1 MKKQFLLCIT
11 AVLSLTAGYAQ
22 SVKSWTTVTADKA
35 ATMGEIKQTFAIAK
49 SNISF
54 VTINRDQLK
63 ALLATAPQKNSGDKG
78 IVITLPNI
86 NGVAEHF
93 VVLEASNFSPAL
105 QAQFP
110 DIRSYVGNGVEDP
123 TAHLRISLSPK
134 SIQTMVLRADKQTEF
149 MEPYTTNNEVYAVF
163 NSGAKRARGQLP
175 FNCTTIDDRSV
186 QRAASQANRAALSE
200 SLTFKTL
207 RLALSCTG
215 EYTVYHGRTVAGAL
229 AAMNATMSRVN
240 GVYEVDL
247 AVNLILIDDEANIIY
262 TSASTDPYTGANT
275 GNGIN
280 DWNAQLQSTLT
291 ATIGEDAYDIGHLF
305 GATGGGGNAGCVGC
319 VCEDGAKGSGIT
331 SPSNG
336 IPEGDTF
343 DIDYVAHEMGHQL
356 GANHTFSFQYEQ
368 SGVQTEPGSGSSIM
382 GYAGIT
388 DYDVQAHSD
397 DYFTYA
403 SVNQVQLNL
412 ADKTCPVDSPL
423 NNADIVVN
431 AGPNYSIPKGTA
443 FVLKALGAEVN
454 PANVTYTW
462 EQNDNASNATS
473 GDGSYALPTKTVGAL
488 FRSVAPG
495 TSTAR
500 YFPAFS
506 SVVANTLTT
515 TWETVPNAA
524 RTLHFTLTGRDNIA
538 TGGQTKSDDVNI
550 IVKSAAGPFV
560 VTSQNS
566 EAESWI
572 AGSQQNIT
580 WNVAGTT
587 ANNINVANV
596 NILLSTDGGLTFPT
610 VLAAA
615 TANDGTETITV
626 PADAD
631 GLHCRVMVQAIDNVF
646 YALNQ
651 KEFAVGYS
659 VINDCTTY
667 TNSTGLTI
675 PDGASSFTSQIL
687 AISAPGVTVSNVKV
701 LVDVTHTY
709 LKDLTINIV
718 NPAGTTVNL
727 WNQQCLGN
735 QDFNVE
741 FADFGGSVICA
752 SPTSGTYSPQTPLS
766 AFAGATANGNWRLRV
781 NDSQSQDTGTVNSWS
796 VIVCTQTTAALG
808 TESFGLKQFAI
819 FPNPNTGAFTVTF
832 NSESQNKINILVND
846 ISGRVVYNSNYA
858 NAGVFSGNVNLQN
871 VQQGVYLVT
880 VQDGNRKETRKI
892 VIK

>member
-1 MKKQFLLCIT
+1 MKKHFLLCIT

-22 SVKSWTTVTADKA
+22 SVKSWTPVNADKA

-49 SNISF
+49 SNVSF
-54 VTINRDQLK
+54 VTINTDELK
-63 ALLATAPQKNSGDKG
+63 TILATAPQKNSGGKG

-93 VVLEASNFSPAL
+93 VVLEASNFSSVL

-110 DIRSYVGNGVEDP
+110 YIRSYVGNGVEDP
-123 TAHLRISLSPK
+123 TAHLRISISPK
-134 SIQTMVLRADKQTEF
+134 GIQTMVLRADKQTEF
-149 MEPYTTNNEVYAVF
+149 IEPYTANGEVYAVF
-163 NSGAKRARGQLP
+163 NSGATRAKGQLP
-175 FNCTTIDDRSV
+175 FNCTTADDRSV
-186 QRAASQANRAALSE
+186 QRAAAQANRAALSE

-240 GVYEVDL
+240 GVYEVDF
-247 AVNLILIDDEANIIY
+247 AVNLILIDDEASLIY
-262 TSASTDPYTGANT
+262 TSASTDPYSNASSMDNWNSELQAN
-275 GNGIN
+275 
-280 DWNAQLQSTLT
+280 LT
-291 ATIGEDAYDIGHLF
+291 ATVGEGAYDIGHLF

-336 IPEGDTF
+336 VPEGDTF

-356 GANHTFSFQYEQ
+356 GANHTFSFEYEQ

-388 DYDVQAHSD
+388 DAYDVQAHSD

-403 SVNQVQLNL
+403 SVHQVQLNL

-423 NNADIVVN
+423 NNAAIVVN
-431 AGPNYSIPKGTA
+431 AGSNYSIPKGTA
-443 FVLKALGAEVN
+443 FVLKAVGAEVN
-454 PANVTYTW
+454 PAGVTYTW
-462 EQNDNASNATS
+462 EQNDSASNASS
-473 GDGSYALPTKTVGAL
+473 GDSSFALPTKTSGPL

-495 TSTAR
+495 TSTTR

-506 SVVANTLTT
+506 SVVANSLTT
-515 TWETVPNAA
+515 TWETVPNVA

-538 TGGQTKSDDVNI
+538 AGGQTKTDDVNI
-550 IVKSAAGPFV
+550 IVKSAAGPFI

-566 EAESWI
+566 ETESWT
-572 AGSQQNIT
+572 AGSQQTIT

-596 NILLSTDGGLTFPT
+596 SILLSTDGGLTFPT
-610 VLAAA
+610 VLAAT
-615 TANDGTETITV
+615 TANDGSEIINV
-626 PADAD
+626 PAGAD
-631 GLHCRVMVQAIDNVF
+631 GVHCRVMVQAIDNIF

-651 KEFAVGYS
+651 KEFAIGYS

-667 TNSTGLTI
+667 TNSTGLSI
-675 PDGASSFTSQIL
+675 PDGASSFTSQTL
-687 AISAPGVTVSNVKV
+687 AISAPGVTVSSVKV
-701 LVDVTHTY
+701 QVDVTHTY
-709 LKDLTINIV
+709 LSDLTINVV

-727 WNQQCLGN
+727 WNQQCSN
-735 QDFNVE
+735 NENFNIT
-741 FADFGGSVICA
+741 FSNGSGSVVCA
-752 SPTSGTYSPQTPLS
+752 SPTTGTYAPQGDLS
-766 AFAGATANGNWRLRV
+766 AYAGVTANGNWRLRV
-781 NDSQSQDTGTVNSWS
+781 KDSQSQDTGALNSWS
-796 VIVCTQTTAALG
+796 VIVCTQTATALG
-808 TESFGLKQFAI
+808 TESFGLKDFAI
-819 FPNPNTGAFTVTF
+819 FPNPNTGAFTVQF
-832 NSESQNKINILVND
+832 NSDSQNKINILVND

-858 NAGVFSGNVNLQN
+858 NSGIFSGIVNLQN